1 MNEKYHY
8 ELQIADVNNAER
20 PEYENKNNPIWETVL
35 YAETAEKLLYEIETA
50 LNDEFSFDNVW
61 CRIVKD
67 GIVLSSGLKV

>member
-8 ELQIADVNNAER
+8 ELQIARVEDAER
-20 PEYENKNNPIWETVL
+20 PEYEYEKNKHWETIL

-67 GIVLSSGLKV
+67 GEIGRAHV